1 MQTEQQQALTTEPD
15 DVQQHLH
22 DVQALLER
30 QQVVENLARAQ
41 QDEAGAEEQ
50 APQESLAQREHLAEL
65 RQLVERLHPA
75 DIAYILEALPLD
87 ERLLVWDQVAP
98 ERDGDI
104 LLELSDAVRESLI
117 EHMEHHELAAV
128 AQNLEADEL
137 ADLADDLPPEVIES
151 AIAAREE

>member
-87 ERLLVWDQVAP
+87 DRLRIWDLVA
-98 ERDGDI
+98 
-104 LLELSDAVRESLI
+104 
-117 EHMEHHELAAV
+117 
-128 AQNLEADEL
+128 
-137 ADLADDLPPEVIES
+137 
-151 AIAAREE
+151 